1 MKAGQLLRFELALMA
16 WIVAFAVVAPHRFV
30 ALLAR
35 PELYVHAKFVHVLA
49 VTLFFAN
56 VVIGTL
62 WETKSLRSGR
72 PEIVRFTYETV
83 AWLDAFF
90 TVPLILV
97 AVLSGLML
105 GTLLGGVFSM
115 GWLVLAL
122 ALFVLSGVVWLAFDI
137 PSQYR
142 AKKLSAAL
150 PSGETTIAPEL
161 LRVLRFR
168 RSLNLITIVPLLV
181 VFGLMV
187 HKPDIAILRP
197 WLAPSESPGAR

>member
-1 MKAGQLLRFELALMA
+1 MTARTLLRAELAAMA
-16 WIVAFAVVAPHRFV
+16 AMVAFAIVAPHRFV
-30 ALLAR
+30 GLLAR
-35 PELYVHAKFVHVLA
+35 PDLYVHAKFAHILS

-62 WETKSLRSGR
+62 WETKGLRSGR
-72 PEIVRFTYETV
+72 PEVIRFTYETV

-115 GWLVLAL
+115 GWLVLGL
-122 ALFVLSGVVWLAFDI
+122 ALFVLSGVVWLALDV

-142 AKKLSAAL
+142 AKRLSAAE
-150 PSGETTIAPEL
+150 PAEAASISPEL

-168 RSLNLITIVPLLV
+168 RTLNVVTIVPLLV

-187 HKPDIAILRP
+187 HKPDIAFLRP
-197 WLAPSESPGAR
+197 WLAPAQAAP